1 MRGSGIRLLNFM
13 EGADKR
19 FIIPVYQRN
28 YDWKRE
34 NCEQLYD
41 DLKKVVRENR
51 PSHFFGSIVYAS
63 EGNGAGTDCN
73 IIDGQQRLTTV
84 TLLLLAMRDLVR
96 RGLVG
101 TSHDRLDE
109 QIEQRW
115 LLSPW
120 AREDDRLK
128 LRPVKTDRE
137 AFARLFGDEE
147 DYDRSSNLTH
157 NYEYFYNELQKQAVS
172 IDELFRA
179 VGKLEVICISLED
192 DDNAQLIF
200 ESLNS
205 TGLALDEGDKIR
217 NYVLMSQP
225 LKEQNRLYDTYWLKI
240 ERCTQGDVSA
250 FVRDYLSIKMQ
261 ATPTVKAVY
270 QVFKRYAEDSA
281 LSIESLLEDML
292 SYARL
297 YEKLLTCKSG
307 LSVPG
312 LDDCLYRMKRLEIT
326 VTRPYLMEVFR
337 LNQEGK
343 LPAGDVL
350 KVFLIVETYLFRR
363 NICEVPTNALNKIF
377 LTLNRDILRY
387 DGGTDRY
394 VDKLVYALLAKRD
407 SGRFPEDGEFAASLA
422 DKQVYLM
429 RGRYKDY
436 IFERFENYGTVEVK
450 DVYTLLDTGVYSIEH
465 IMPQHLTPAWAE
477 ELGTDYARI
486 HDAWQ
491 HRLANLTLSG
501 YNPHLSNATFTEKR
515 DDPDGGYKASGLR
528 MNQRLAQLERWT
540 LPEIEARSRELVK
553 YARDK
558 IWAYPKTDFVP
569 ARRELDSCSLGDE
582 DADLTGR
589 WVQKYSFFGVEQP
602 VSNWSE
608 VFVQVLKQLHQRD
621 KSVLYSLASVNDA
634 DGVSVY
640 FSYQPNSFR
649 SPVQVDANLYV
660 EKNTSTNTKLNILRR
675 VFSLYGVDADEL
687 VFYLHDAETSSGGE
701 SGLREKRRAYWTYA
715 LPLIQMQNINS
726 GAFSSVNPGVSNTIT
741 GYFGVAGLSVRCIAN
756 YDAARAEFVISLPD
770 LGKNLAIFDRLLAHR
785 QEIESGVG
793 AALSWER
800 AGDSKASVI
809 SCAIDGVSVTNES
822 DWPAMAKFHT
832 EWSERLCSAL
842 LPYLVDE
849 NSREVRLMR
858 IAGALRRWAVNRPE
872 IKLSLAK
879 SSRSCTR
886 FTTETMSVLLPDAPE
901 ALSGWNTPNHYF
913 YEIVNRDGEN
923 VRIQLSFSAHNIPDT
938 LRAQCERIDALTHID
953 PIPTGWQWRVTFKT
967 SSVPVADPIDE
978 AALFAGLDGCLNE
991 VRAFEGEALAEL
1003 SRGQEQRV

>member
-1 MRGSGIRLLNFM
+1 M

-261 ATPTVKAVY
+261 TTPTVKAVY

-297 YEKLLTCKSG
+297 YEKLLTCKSD

-377 LTLNRDILRY
+377 LTLNREILRY
-387 DGGTDRY
+387 DGGTDGY

-407 SGRFPEDGEFAASLA
+407 SGRFPDDGEFAAALA
-422 DKQVYLM
+422 GKQVYLM

-450 DVYTLLDTGVYSIEH
+450 DVYTLLDTGIYSIEH

-477 ELGTDYARI
+477 DLGADYALI
-486 HDAWQ
+486 HDTWQ

-515 DDPDGGYKASGLR
+515 DDPGGGYKASGLR

-558 IWAYPKTDFVP
+558 IWAYPKTGFVP

-687 VFYLHDAETSSGGE
+687 VFYLHDADVSKAGE
-701 SGLREKRRAYWTYA
+701 SGLRDRRLAYWTYA

-756 YDAARAEFVISLPD
+756 FDAARAEFVISLPD
-770 LGKNLAIFDRLLAHR
+770 LGENQAIFDRLFSHR

-793 AALSWER
+793 TALSWER

-809 SCAIDGVSVTNES
+809 GCTMDGVSVTNET
-822 DWPAMAKFHT
+822 DWPAMAKFHA

-858 IAGALRRWAVNRPE
+858 IAGALRR
-872 IKLSLAK
+872 
-879 SSRSCTR
+879 
-886 FTTETMSVLLPDAPE
+886 
-901 ALSGWNTPNHYF
+901 
-913 YEIVNRDGEN
+913 
-923 VRIQLSFSAHNIPDT
+923 
-938 LRAQCERIDALTHID
+938 
-953 PIPTGWQWRVTFKT
+953 
-967 SSVPVADPIDE
+967 
-978 AALFAGLDGCLNE
+978 
-991 VRAFEGEALAEL
+991 
-1003 SRGQEQRV
+1003 

>member
-261 ATPTVKAVY
+261 TTPTVKAVY

-297 YEKLLTCKSG
+297 YEKLLTCKSD

-377 LTLNRDILRY
+377 LTLNREILRY
-387 DGGTDRY
+387 DGGTDGY

-407 SGRFPEDGEFAASLA
+407 SGRFPDDGEFAAALA
-422 DKQVYLM
+422 GKQVYLM

-450 DVYTLLDTGVYSIEH
+450 DVYTLLDTGIYSIEH

-477 ELGTDYARI
+477 DLGADYALI
-486 HDAWQ
+486 HDTWQ

-515 DDPDGGYKASGLR
+515 DDPGGGYKASGLR

-558 IWAYPKTDFVP
+558 IWAYPKTGFVP

-687 VFYLHDAETSSGGE
+687 VFYLHDADVSKAGE
-701 SGLREKRRAYWTYA
+701 SGLRDRRLAYWTYA

-756 YDAARAEFVISLPD
+756 FDAARAEFVISLPD
-770 LGKNLAIFDRLLAHR
+770 LGENQAIFDRLFSHR

-793 AALSWER
+793 TALSWER

-809 SCAIDGVSVTNES
+809 GCTMDGVSVTNET
-822 DWPAMAKFHT
+822 DWPAMAKFHA

-858 IAGALRRWAVNRPE
+858 IAGALRR
-872 IKLSLAK
+872 
-879 SSRSCTR
+879 
-886 FTTETMSVLLPDAPE
+886 
-901 ALSGWNTPNHYF
+901 
-913 YEIVNRDGEN
+913 
-923 VRIQLSFSAHNIPDT
+923 
-938 LRAQCERIDALTHID
+938 
-953 PIPTGWQWRVTFKT
+953 
-967 SSVPVADPIDE
+967 
-978 AALFAGLDGCLNE
+978 
-991 VRAFEGEALAEL
+991 
-1003 SRGQEQRV
+1003 

>member
-1 MRGSGIRLLNFM
+1 MKGSETWLMNFM
-13 EGADKR
+13 EGKGNR
-19 FIIPVYQRN
+19 FIIPVYQRS
-28 YDWKRE
+28 YDWKQEHCR
-34 NCEQLYD
+34 QLYD
-41 DLKKVVRENR
+41 DLIKVVRQNR
-51 PSHFFGSIVYAS
+51 PSHFFGSIVCAV
-63 EGNGAGTDCN
+63 EGNGARTNYN

-84 TLLLLAMRDLVR
+84 TLLLLAMRNLLR
-96 RGLVG
+96 SGL
-101 TSHDRLDE
+101 SDSAENHLDQ
-109 QIEQRW
+109 QIEQYII
-115 LLSPW
+115 SPW
-120 AREDDRLK
+120 ASENDRIK
-128 LRPVKTDRE
+128 LRPVKTDRA
-137 AFARLFGDEE
+137 AFEKLFGSAE
-147 DYDRSSNLTH
+147 DYDQASNLTH
-157 NYEYFYNELQKQAVS
+157 NYNYFYTELQKSPVS
-172 IDELFRA
+172 IDELYNA
-179 VGKLEVICISLED
+179 ICKLEVICITLD
-192 DDNAQLIF
+192 LGDNAQLIF

-261 ATPTVKAVY
+261 TTPTVKAVY

-297 YEKLLTCKSG
+297 YEKLLTCRSG
-307 LSVPG
+307 LGVSG

-326 VTRPYLMEVFR
+326 VTRPFLMEVLR
-337 LNQEGK
+337 LNQDGL

-350 KVFLIVETYLFRR
+350 RVFLIVETYLFRR

-377 LTLNRDILRY
+377 LTLNREILRY
-387 DGGTDRY
+387 DGGADRY
-394 VDKLVYALLAKRD
+394 VDKLVYALLTKRD

-501 YNPHLSNATFTEKR
+501 YNPHLSNATFTEKL

-602 VSNWSE
+602 VSNWAE
-608 VFVQVLKQLHQRD
+608 MFERVVRELHARD
-621 KSVLYSLASVNDA
+621 KSVLYALASPDSTGDVSAYVSGSA
-634 DGVSVY
+634 DGL
-640 FSYQPNSFR
+640 R
-649 SPVQVDANLYV
+649 TALRIDEGLYI
-660 EKNTSTNTKLNILRR
+660 EKNTSTNAKLNILRR
-675 VFSLYGVDADEL
+675 LFALYGVDADEL

-715 LPLIQMQNINS
+715 LPLIRMQNINS
-726 GAFSSVNPGVSNTIT
+726 GAFSNVGPSASNTVT
-741 GYFGVAGLSVRCIAN
+741 GYFSLAGMCIRCVAN
-756 YDAARAEFVISLPD
+756 YDAIRVDFVISD
-770 LGKNLAIFDRLLAHR
+770 ADTGENQAIFDHLLAHR
-785 QEIESGVG
+785 QEIEAAVG
-793 AALSWER
+793 SALNWER
-800 AGDSKASVI
+800 AGGCKASVI
-809 SCAIDGVSVTNES
+809 SCVMDGASVTHES
-822 DWPAMAKFHT
+822 DWPEIAKFHAAR
-832 EWSERLCSAL
+832 SERLCSAL

-858 IAGALRRWAVNRPE
+858 IAGALRRWAVKRPE

-879 SSRSCTR
+879 SSRSYTR
-886 FTTETMSVLLPDAPE
+886 FTTETMSTLLPDSPE
-901 ALSGWNTPNHYF
+901 SLSGWNTPNHYF

-978 AALFAGLDGCLNE
+978 AALFAGLDVLLQE
-991 VRAFEGEALAEL
+991 VQAFEMNAEMQSL
-1003 SRGQEQRV
+1003 KS

>member
-1 MRGSGIRLLNFM
+1 MKGSETWLMNFM
-13 EGADKR
+13 EGKGNR
-19 FIIPVYQRN
+19 FVIPVYQRS
-28 YDWKRE
+28 YDWKQE
-34 NCEQLYD
+34 NCAQLFD
-41 DLKKVVRENR
+41 DLVKVVRQNR
-51 PSHFFGSIVYAS
+51 PSHFFGSIVCDV
-63 EGNGAGTDCN
+63 EGNGARTDYT

-84 TLLLLAMRDLVR
+84 ALLLLAMRNLLR
-96 RGLVG
+96 SGLAD
-101 TSHDRLDE
+101 SAENHLDV
-109 QIEQRW
+109 QIEQYII
-115 LLSPW
+115 SPW
-120 AREDDRLK
+120 AREDDRIK
-128 LRPVKTDRE
+128 LRPVKTDRA
-137 AFARLFGDEE
+137 AFEKLFGDAEG
-147 DYDRSSNLTH
+147 YDQTSTLTH
-157 NYEYFYNELQKQAVS
+157 NYNYFYTELQKRAVS
-172 IDELFRA
+172 IDELYA
-179 VGKLEVICISLED
+179 AMCKLEVICITLDSG
-192 DDNAQLIF
+192 DNAQLIF

-225 LKEQNRLYDTYWLKI
+225 LREQNRLYDSYWLKI
-240 ERCTQGDVSA
+240 ERSTGSGVSA
-250 FVRDYLSIKMQ
+250 FVRDYLSIKTQ
-261 ATPTVKAVY
+261 ATPTVKTVY

-281 LSIESLLEDML
+281 LSIEALLGDML

-297 YEKLLTCKSG
+297 YEKLLTCRSG
-307 LSVPG
+307 LGVSG

-326 VTRPYLMEVFR
+326 VTRPYLMEVLR
-337 LNQEGK
+337 LNQDGEIQ
-343 LPAGDVL
+343 PEDVL
-350 KVFLIVETYLFRR
+350 RVFLTVETYLFRR

-377 LTLNRDILRY
+377 LTLNREILRY
-387 DGGTDRY
+387 DGSADRY
-394 VDKLVYALLAKRD
+394 VDKFVYALLAKRD
-407 SGRFPEDGEFAASLA
+407 SGRFPDDGEFTAALA
-422 DKQVYLM
+422 GKQVYLM

-465 IMPQHLTPAWAE
+465 IMPQHLTPAWVKD
-477 ELGTDYARI
+477 LGADCAQI
-486 HDAWQ
+486 HDTWQ

-501 YNPHLSNATFTEKR
+501 YNPHLSNATFIEKR

-528 MNQRLAQLERWT
+528 INQRLAQLERWT
-540 LPEIEARSRELVK
+540 LPEIEARSRELVEH
-553 YARDK
+553 ARDK

-640 FSYQPNSFR
+640 FSYQPNSFH

-687 VFYLHDAETSSGGE
+687 VFYLHDADVSKAGE
-701 SGLREKRRAYWTYA
+701 SGLRDRRLAYWTYA

-756 YDAARAEFVISLPD
+756 FDAARAEFVISLPD
-770 LGKNLAIFDRLLAHR
+770 LGENQALFDRLLAHR

-793 AALSWER
+793 TALSWER
-800 AGDSKASVI
+800 AGDNKASVI
-809 SCAIDGVSVTNES
+809 GCAMDGVSVTNET
-822 DWPAMAKFHT
+822 DWPAMAKFHA
-832 EWSERLCSAL
+832 EWSERLCSVL

-858 IAGALRRWAVNRPE
+858 IAGALRRWAVSRPE

-967 SSVPVADPIDE
+967 SSVPVAGPIDE
-978 AALFAGLDGCLNE
+978 AALFAGLDGCLEE
-991 VRAFEGEALAEL
+991 VRMFEGEALAEL

>member
-41 DLKKVVRENR
+41 DLKKVVREKR

-225 LKEQNRLYDTYWLKI
+225 LQEQNRLYDTYWLKI
-240 ERCTQGDVSA
+240 ERCTQGDVSS

-261 ATPTVKAVY
+261 ATPTVKTVY

-281 LSIESLLEDML
+281 LSIEALLGDML

-307 LSVPG
+307 LGVSG

-326 VTRPYLMEVFR
+326 VTRPYLMEVLR
-337 LNQEGK
+337 LNQDGK
-343 LPAGDVL
+343 LPAGDMMM
-350 KVFLIVETYLFRR
+350 VFLIVETYLFRR

-377 LTLNRDILRY
+377 LTLNREILRY
-387 DGGTDRY
+387 DGGAEMY
-394 VDKLVYALLAKRD
+394 VDKLVYALLSKRD
-407 SGRFPEDGEFAASLA
+407 SGRFPDDGEFAAALTG
-422 DKQVYLM
+422 KQVYLM

-477 ELGTDYARI
+477 DLGADYAQI
-486 HDAWQ
+486 HDTWQ

-515 DDPDGGYKASGLR
+515 DDPDGGYKSSGLR

-540 LPEIEARSRELVK
+540 LPEIEARSREMVE

-582 DADLTGR
+582 NADLTGR

-621 KSVLYSLASVNDA
+621 KSVLYSLASVNDS

-640 FSYQPNSFR
+640 FSYRPDSFR

-687 VFYLHDAETSSGGE
+687 VFYLHDADVSKAGE

-715 LPLIQMQNINS
+715 LPKIQMQNINS
-726 GAFSSVNPGVSNTIT
+726 GAFSNVNPGSSNTIT
-741 GYFGVAGLSVRCIAN
+741 GYFGVAGSSIRCIAN
-756 YDAARAEFVISLPD
+756 YDATRVEFVISRSD
-770 LGKNLAIFDRLLAHR
+770 VGENQAVFDRLFEHR
-785 QEIESGVG
+785 QAIESGVG

-809 SCAIDGVSVTNES
+809 GCTMDGVSVTNET
-822 DWPAMAKFHT
+822 DWPAMAKFHA
-832 EWSERLCSAL
+832 EWSERLCSLL

-849 NSREVRLMR
+849 NSREVLLMR
-858 IAGALRRWAVNRPE
+858 IAGALRRWAVNRPKV
-872 IKLSLAK
+872 KLNLAK
-879 SSRSCTR
+879 SSRTNTC
-886 FTTETMSVLLPDAPE
+886 FTTKVMDELLPATPDAPG
-901 ALSGWNTPNHYF
+901 GWNTPDHYF
-913 YEIVNRDGEN
+913 YEIVNSDGKSVYIRLSLSSRNLTGELLTRCEKLN
-923 VRIQLSFSAHNIPDT
+923 AVRSAGLIP
-938 LRAQCERIDALTHID
+938 E
-953 PIPTGWQWRVTFKT
+953 GWQWRVVFK
-967 SSVPVADPIDE
+967 SSPTPVADPIDE
-978 AALFAGLDGCLNE
+978 AKLFAGLDKCLDE
-991 VRAFEGEALAEL
+991 VRRFETAALAEL
-1003 SRGQEQRV
+1003 GCGNE

>member
-63 EGNGAGTDCN
+63 EGNGAGADCN

-450 DVYTLLDTGVYSIEH
+450 DVYTLLDTGIYSIEH

-477 ELGTDYARI
+477 DLGADYALI
-486 HDAWQ
+486 HDTWQ

-515 DDPDGGYKASGLR
+515 DDPGGGYKASGLR

-558 IWAYPKTDFVP
+558 IWAYPKTGFVP

-687 VFYLHDAETSSGGE
+687 VFYLHDADVSKAGE
-701 SGLREKRRAYWTYA
+701 SGLRDRRLAYWTYA

-756 YDAARAEFVISLPD
+756 FDAARAEFVISLPD
-770 LGKNLAIFDRLLAHR
+770 LGENQAIFDRLFSHR

-793 AALSWER
+793 TALSWER

-809 SCAIDGVSVTNES
+809 GCTMDGVSVTNET
-822 DWPAMAKFHT
+822 DWPAMAKFHA

-858 IAGALRRWAVNRPE
+858 IAGALRR
-872 IKLSLAK
+872 
-879 SSRSCTR
+879 
-886 FTTETMSVLLPDAPE
+886 
-901 ALSGWNTPNHYF
+901 
-913 YEIVNRDGEN
+913 
-923 VRIQLSFSAHNIPDT
+923 
-938 LRAQCERIDALTHID
+938 
-953 PIPTGWQWRVTFKT
+953 
-967 SSVPVADPIDE
+967 
-978 AALFAGLDGCLNE
+978 
-991 VRAFEGEALAEL
+991 
-1003 SRGQEQRV
+1003 

>member
-1 MRGSGIRLLNFM
+1 MKGSETWLMNFM
-13 EGADKR
+13 EGKGNR
-19 FIIPVYQRN
+19 FIIPVYQRS
-28 YDWKRE
+28 YDWKQEHCR
-34 NCEQLYD
+34 QLYD
-41 DLKKVVRENR
+41 DLIKVVRQNR
-51 PSHFFGSIVYAS
+51 PSHFFGSIVCAV
-63 EGNGAGTDCN
+63 EGNGARTNYN

-84 TLLLLAMRDLVR
+84 TLLLLAMRNLLR
-96 RGLVG
+96 SGLAD
-101 TSHDRLDE
+101 SAENHLDQ
-109 QIEQRW
+109 QIEQYII
-115 LLSPW
+115 SPW
-120 AREDDRLK
+120 ASENDRIK
-128 LRPVKTDRE
+128 LRPVKTDRA
-137 AFARLFGDEE
+137 AFEKLFGSAE
-147 DYDRSSNLTH
+147 DYDQASNLTH
-157 NYEYFYNELQKQAVS
+157 NYNYFYTELQKSPVS
-172 IDELFRA
+172 IDELYNA
-179 VGKLEVICISLED
+179 ICKLEVICITLD
-192 DDNAQLIF
+192 LGDNAQLIF

-261 ATPTVKAVY
+261 TTPTVKAVY

-297 YEKLLTCKSG
+297 YEKLLTCKSD

-377 LTLNRDILRY
+377 LTLNREILRY
-387 DGGTDRY
+387 DGGADRY
-394 VDKLVYALLAKRD
+394 VDKLVYDLLAKRD
-407 SGRFPEDGEFAASLA
+407 SGRFPDDGEFAAALA
-422 DKQVYLM
+422 GKQVYLM

-450 DVYTLLDTGVYSIEH
+450 DVYTLLDTGIYSIEH

-477 ELGTDYARI
+477 DLGTDYAQI
-486 HDAWQ
+486 HDTWQ

-501 YNPHLSNATFTEKR
+501 YNPHLSNATFIEKR

-528 MNQRLAQLERWT
+528 INQRLAQLERWT
-540 LPEIEARSRELVK
+540 LPEIEARSRELVEH
-553 YARDK
+553 ARDK

-640 FSYQPNSFR
+640 FSYQPNSFH

-687 VFYLHDAETSSGGE
+687 VFYLHDADVSKAGE
-701 SGLREKRRAYWTYA
+701 SGLRDRRLAYWTYA

-756 YDAARAEFVISLPD
+756 FDAARAEFVISLPD
-770 LGKNLAIFDRLLAHR
+770 LGENQALFDRLLAHR

-793 AALSWER
+793 TALSWER
-800 AGDSKASVI
+800 AGDNKASVI
-809 SCAIDGVSVTNES
+809 GCAMDGVSVTNET
-822 DWPAMAKFHT
+822 DWPAMAKFHA
-832 EWSERLCSAL
+832 EWSERLCSVL

-858 IAGALRRWAVNRPE
+858 IAGALRRWAVSRPE

-991 VRAFEGEALAEL
+991 VRAFEGEALAAIASI
-1003 SRGQEQRV
+1003 SRPGE